1 MSAQL
6 IKIIASVICIIAISY
21 FLPWWILSIIT
32 LIVGYNS
39 TKEIE
44 AMINGLIVGFLSWFL
59 VLIYMLYNGGDNL
72 FAKMSLVLNMKNP
85 ILLIIFS
92 SALSGLLGLI
102 SSWTGWQLN
111 KRN

>member
-1 MSAQL
+1 MSPQL
-6 IKIIASVICIIAISY
+6 IKIIVSVIFIIAISY

-32 LIVGYNS
+32 LIIGYSS
-39 TKEIE
+39 TKEME
-44 AMINGLIVGFLSWFL
+44 AIINGLIIGVLSWLL

-72 FAKMSLVLNMKNP
+72 FTKMSLVLNMKNP

-92 SALSGLLGLI
+92 SALSGLLGLV
-102 SSWTGWQLN
+102 SSWTGWQFN

>member
-6 IKIIASVICIIAISY
+6 IKIIVSVICIIAISY

-32 LIVGYNS
+32 LILGYNS
-39 TKEIE
+39 AKETE
-44 AMINGLIVGFLSWFL
+44 AIINGLIVGFLSWFFI
-59 VLIYMLYNGGDNL
+59 LIYMLYNGGDNL
-72 FAKMSLVLNMKNP
+72 FAKMSLILNMKNP

-102 SSWTGWQLN
+102 SSWTGWQFN

>member
-6 IKIIASVICIIAISY
+6 IKIIVSVICIIAISY

-32 LIVGYNS
+32 LIIGYSS
-39 TKEIE
+39 TKEME
-44 AMINGLIVGFLSWFL
+44 AIINGLIIGVLSWLL

-72 FAKMSLVLNMKNP
+72 FTKMSLVLNMKNP

-102 SSWTGWQLN
+102 SSWTGWQFN

>member
-1 MSAQL
+1 M
-6 IKIIASVICIIAISY
+6 KIIVSVVSIITISY
-21 FLPWWILSIIT
+21 FLPWWTLSIIT
-32 LIVGYNS
+32 LIIGYNS

-44 AMINGLIVGFLSWFL
+44 ALINGLIIGFLSWFL
-59 VLIYMLYNGGDNL
+59 VLIYMLYNGGDNI
-72 FAKMSLVLNMKNP
+72 FYKMSLVLNMKNP

-102 SSWTGWQLN
+102 SSWTGWQFN